1 MASIHIRTNTSTAYI
16 TDDGCNYYL
25 DVEMLC
31 VDGTLFLVTKK
42 GALRDTDSI
51 HLFRYSRKNSCR
63 VYNRRQDLDKQFG
76 TIRIYQYR
84 TGWQIPM
91 NCDKPAVNLVMHKL
105 SSDEAVEYHVEKLA
119 AVKDVWYVEGEDG
132 TLLNDMC
139 RNNVKL
145 EGSNRTLVL
154 ANKKLGLR
162 VKRGGEWIT
171 DYIHFMYRYKI
182 YINDNGEPIVLHD
195 GIGRWAR

>member
-16 TDDGCNYYL
+16 TDGGCNYYL

-42 GALRDTDSI
+42 GALRDTDTI

-63 VYNRRQDLDKQFG
+63 VYNRRHDLDEQYG
-76 TIRIYQYR
+76 TIRFYQYR

-105 SSDEAVEYHVEKLA
+105 SSDEAREYFVEKLA

-132 TLLNDMC
+132 TSLNDMC

-145 EGSNRTLVL
+145 ECINRTLVL
-154 ANKKLGLR
+154 VNKKLGLR

-171 DYIHFMYRYKI
+171 DYIHFMYRYKTLA
-182 YINDNGEPIVLHD
+182 NDKEIVVND